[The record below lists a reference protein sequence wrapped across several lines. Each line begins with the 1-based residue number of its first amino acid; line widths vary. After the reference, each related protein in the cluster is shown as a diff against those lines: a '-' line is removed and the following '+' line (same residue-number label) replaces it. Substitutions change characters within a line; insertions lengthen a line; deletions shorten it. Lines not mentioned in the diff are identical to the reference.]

1 MTVDLFQKH
10 HLGLEIIREKD
21 VKIAELSGELRVL
34 KSHCQAKKFTL
45 ETLAHQPFPQQQIQP
60 PSITNPDGDLE
71 RHREEYERLSREI
84 VEVTAKAKNDLDL
97 QEKEYERRYAKL
109 TKKFATLLAE
119 NKELQNKFRTL
130 EQLYN
135 DTLEKNVQERL

>member
-10 HLGLEIIREKD
+10 QLGLEIIREKD

-34 KSHCQAKKFTL
+34 KSHCKAKTFTL
-45 ETLAHQPFPQQQIQP
+45 ETLAHQPFPQKQIQQP
-60 PSITNPDGDLE
+60 CTNPDGDLE

-84 VEVTAKAKNDLDL
+84 AEVTAKAKNDLEL
-97 QEKEYERRYAKL
+97 QEKEHERRNAKL
-109 TKKFATLLAE
+109 TKKFATLLAD

-135 DTLEKNVQERL
+135 DTLEKNVQERF